1 VKPAARQII
10 LLGLLVLGVW
20 FYETMRPVPQPPGV
34 LAPDPPRVSELTQK
48 ARTFVRNE
56 YVYTALAGLDLRA
69 RILSIERYGRDRE
82 SQVALLDVVLGWGRM
97 SDSKTLKN
105 VDVAQTERRVISK
118 SYDPALP
125 DAEVE
130 SSILNLHLV
139 TANPETE
146 KMLRQLR
153 AGNIVRLEGYLVEAV
168 AGDGW
173 RWKGQIQQNRV
184 PALPGALLWVEQLEV
199 EQTQPVNKS

>member
-1 VKPAARQII
+1 MKPVTRQVI
-10 LLGLLVLGVW
+10 LIGLLVLGVW
-20 FYETMRPVPQPPGV
+20 FYETMRPVPQPPGILV
-34 LAPDPPRVSELTQK
+34 SDPPRVSELTQK
-48 ARTFVRNE
+48 PRTFVRKE
-56 YVYTALAGLDLRA
+56 YVFTALAELELRA
-69 RILSIERYGRDRE
+69 RILSVERYGRDRE

-130 SSILNLHLV
+130 ASILNLHLV
-139 TANPETE
+139 AADAEVE
-146 KMLRQLR
+146 KTLRQLR
-153 AGNIVRLEGYLVEAV
+153 AGNIVHLEGYLVEAV

-173 RWKGQIQQNRV
+173 RWKGQTRESRV
-184 PALPGALLWVEQLEV
+184 PPLPSALLWVERVEV
-199 EQTQPVNKS
+199 EQPQPATKS